1 MVFQSVTLFARCR
14 GPDQFWRKRKIFKI
28 AAHFRNR
35 GRNCYSITIRR
46 FQRSMM
52 FSSRGRKIK
61 RMQLNDLW
69 AKRLDGAC
77 QEHGIDFKILKEGL
91 ARSEI
96 FLNRKV
102 LVDLAIW
109 EPRTFKSLTE
119 IAWARAKLDGL
130 NIVRDLELP
139 PGVITRGMIK

>member
-1 MVFQSVTLFARCR
+1 MVFQSLTLFSRCK

-35 GRNCYSITIRR
+35 GRNCYSIAIRR
-46 FQRSMM
+46 FHRAML
-52 FSSRGRKIK
+52 FSTRGRQLK
-61 RMQLNDLW
+61 RMQLHDLW
-69 AKRLDGAC
+69 EKRLDAAC
-77 QEHGIDFKILKEGL
+77 EEQGINFRTMKEGL

-96 FLNRKV
+96 LVNRKV

-109 EPRTFKSLTE
+109 EPRTFKSLAK

-130 NIVRDLELP
+130 NSMSNPDLP
-139 PGVITRGMIK
+139 PGVITRGMLK